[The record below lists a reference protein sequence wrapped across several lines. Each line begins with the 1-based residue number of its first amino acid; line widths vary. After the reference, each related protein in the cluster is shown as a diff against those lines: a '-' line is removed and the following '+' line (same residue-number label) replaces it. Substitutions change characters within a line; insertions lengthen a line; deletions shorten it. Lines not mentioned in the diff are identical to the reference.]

1 MLDHHVVVDLITEEN
16 SLNAGANPDG
26 FRRLR
31 FERPNRAHRS
41 IGGRCDGTPRVA
53 QAKSISTLL
62 ILTPRRVTESRL
74 PTAQARRVA
83 NMEFM
88 QFHPTCLYHP
98 GARTF
103 LISEAVRGEGAI
115 LRNHL
120 EEDFVRKTHPM
131 GSLAPRDIVAR
142 AIDVELKRSGE
153 KHVWLDISGIE
164 DFAKK
169 FPHIHETCVK
179 FGIDP
184 ARGKL
189 PVVPATHYTCG
200 GVWVDEN
207 AKSTL
212 EGLYAV
218 GEVACT
224 GLHGANRL
232 ASNSLLEAIV
242 WGHRAVQ
249 HAVPILQQRARAA
262 EPRP

>member
-31 FERPNRAHRS
+31 FDDRTGRIDPLAADVTVLTTGGAGKVYLYTSNPDTATGDGIAIAHRA
-41 IGGRCDGTPRVA
+41 GA
-53 QAKSISTLL
+53 
-62 ILTPRRVTESRL
+62 
-74 PTAQARRVA
+74 RVA